1 MLLLFRGEVVSNFL
15 RSHGLQNMWLPVLH
29 CLLECAQTQ
38 VHWVSDA
45 IELSYPL
52 LPTSSVLNLSQHH
65 SLFQCI
71 DSSPGQSIGA
81 SVSVLPTNKQGWFTL
96 GLTGL
101 TFLLSK
107 GLSRIFPAPQIKS
120 IYSLVLNLLYG
131 PTLTFWVYG
140 PLLAKWCLCFLIHY
154 QAWSWTSLEDQMVK
168 NLPTIQE
175 TRVQFLG
182 WEDPLE
188 MEMTTH
194 TSILAWRTPWRG
206 AWWATVHLA
215 HGSQRVRHDWATNTQ
230 HSLTGLS

>member
-29 CLLECAQTQ
+29 CLLESAQTQ

-81 SVSVLPTNKQGWFTL
+81 SVSVLPTNKHGWFTL

-140 PLLAKWCLCFLIHY
+140 PLLAK
-154 QAWSWTSLEDQMVK
+154 
-168 NLPTIQE
+168 
-175 TRVQFLG
+175 
-182 WEDPLE
+182 
-188 MEMTTH
+188 
-194 TSILAWRTPWRG
+194 
-206 AWWATVHLA
+206 
-215 HGSQRVRHDWATNTQ
+215 
-230 HSLTGLS
+230 